1 MQGHTLFHPHPIFL
15 MLVPRIE
22 KSSSPLK
29 GEVKGKTLIKKNL
42 FKNMVF
48 KFSKLASK
56 INLKPSELVLENA
69 KCLCL
74 VPHADDE
81 SIGMGGLL
89 SLCPKLFD
97 VVLLTD
103 GRKGIK
109 DVSTEDAINIREDEF
124 KCALTAGG
132 VNSYKFL
139 RAEDKKLLDSFD
151 LFKVI
156 DVSSYDYIFVPNIID
171 QHPDHKAVS
180 LLLQRLLQSGAKVKS
195 DLKICFYEV
204 WSTLGLVNVFVD
216 ISDVIDKKK
225 AMINCYKSQ
234 IAQKDYEY
242 HALGLNQYRGMLKD
256 KKYVEA
262 FCVLNKEEFLKI
274 SSIY

>member
-1 MQGHTLFHPHPIFL
+1 M
-15 MLVPRIE
+15 
-22 KSSSPLK
+22 
-29 GEVKGKTLIKKNL
+29 IKKNL
-42 FKNMVF
+42 FKNIVF
-48 KFSKLASK
+48 KFSKLSST
-56 INLKPSELVLENA
+56 INLKPTELVLSSDT

-89 SLCPKLFD
+89 SIYPKLFD
-97 VVLLTD
+97 LILLTD

-109 DVSTEDAINIREDEF
+109 DVPLEEAVKIREEEF
-124 KCALTAGG
+124 KCALETAGG
-132 VNSYKFL
+132 MNSYKFL
-139 RAEDKKLLDSFD
+139 HVEDKKLLASFD
-151 LFKVI
+151 LFNTI
-156 DVSSYDYIFVPNIID
+156 DISEYDYIFAPNIID

-180 LLLQRLLQSGAKVKS
+180 LLLKRLLENGAKTKP

-204 WSTLGLVNVFVD
+204 WSTLGLVNAFVD
-216 ISDVIDKKK
+216 ISEVIDKKK

-234 IAQKDYEY
+234 IMQKDYEY

-262 FCVLNKEEFLKI
+262 FCVMTRHDFLKL
-274 SSIY
+274 SNLY

>member
-1 MQGHTLFHPHPIFL
+1 
-15 MLVPRIE
+15 
-22 KSSSPLK
+22 
-29 GEVKGKTLIKKNL
+29 
-42 FKNMVF
+42 MVF
-48 KFSKLASK
+48 KFTKLSST
-56 INLKPSELVLENA
+56 INLKPTELVLSENI

-89 SLCPKLFD
+89 SLYPKNFD
-97 VVLLTD
+97 VILLTD

-109 DVSTEDAINIREDEF
+109 DVSVEEAVKAREGEF
-124 KCALTAGG
+124 QCALTVAGG

-139 RAEDKKLLDSFD
+139 RIEDKKLLDSFD
-151 LFKVI
+151 SFKTI
-156 DVSSYDYIFVPNIID
+156 DISEYDYIFVPNIID

-180 LLLQRLLQSGAKVKS
+180 LLLKRLLENFTQGGSKTKS

-216 ISDVIDKKK
+216 ISEVIEKKK

-234 IAQKDYEY
+234 TAKKDYEY

-262 FCVLNKEEFLKI
+262 FCVL
-274 SSIY
+274 SINDFKNICNLY